1 MQVHK
6 PGIAT
11 ALARLNAE
19 GLTNVK
25 IAAGDAVKALM
36 DHVRDRSLDEC
47 CVFFPDP
54 FPQDHESDRC
64 GTKLIHPPPRNKVH
78 LGLKPL
84 AVHSRW
90 RSLEISCFLV
100 GAHEHRMIT
109 SRYLLIFRGVDY

>member
-11 ALARLNAE
+11 ALARLDAE

-54 FPQDHESDRC
+54 FPKDHESDRC
-64 GTKLIHPPPRNKVH
+64 GARCQLSTRPRGTTCISVF
-78 LGLKPL
+78 
-84 AVHSRW
+84 AVGRV
-90 RSLEISCFLV
+90 F
-100 GAHEHRMIT
+100 
-109 SRYLLIFRGVDY
+109 